1 MNCLSIHL
9 AMSLGM
15 GVGPLI
21 SAPFLN
27 DKSGNRGRVV
37 LDGKTIR
44 TFFGP
49 EATATPEFP
58 IATGSSTIHGITTLY
73 PLLGG
78 IAFASALSFLVI
90 GFRDVKSGKSA
101 KLDLK
106 NSGKNLQK
114 QQLQP
119 GLDGRGMAFV
129 LLMCSF
135 FFLYMGMEY
144 GMGMGTFLAN
154 FSVDSNLHATKA
166 QGTRFSLGL
175 SRVRSIYL
183 DSSDKNL
190 RLTRVKLESS

>member
-1 MNCLSIHL
+1 MNFLSIHL

-58 IATGSSTIHGITTLY
+58 IAPGSSTIHGITTLY

-101 KLDLK
+101 KTDLK
-106 NSGKNLQK
+106 KSGKNLQK
-114 QQLQP
+114 QQP

-129 LLMCSF
+129 LLMCAF

-144 GMGMGTFLAN
+144 GMGSFLAN

-175 SRVRSIYL
+175 SRVRCIL
-183 DSSDKNL
+183 I
-190 RLTRVKLESS
+190 RVTKI

>member
-1 MNCLSIHL
+1 MNFLSIHL

-58 IATGSSTIHGITTLY
+58 IAPGSSTIHGITTLY

-101 KLDLK
+101 KTDLK

-114 QQLQP
+114 QQQQP

-129 LLMCSF
+129 LLMCAF

-144 GMGMGTFLAN
+144 GMGSFLAN

-175 SRVRSIYL
+175 SRVRYIL
-183 DSSDKNL
+183 I
-190 RLTRVKLESS
+190 RVTKIWD